1 MSFNTVVPN
10 AGQSPGIFPTQSN
23 TNFSRLQA
31 LISGDHQFN
40 NSAAQNDGKHKQ
52 VTYIDRVDPVAPL
65 PTGTNIISFSK
76 QVFDTIS
83 DLYTFNGNHIDPQSW
98 RELSGTVALVNT
110 GTVLMATVP
119 TNCYGDIWML
129 IRNNAGTPFISK
141 SFFISNDTTTTVY
154 STVINQYAGN
164 FAAIPNVVFPTP
176 ASLDLY
182 AQTTA
187 ASRNGTWTYKIQ
199 YRKYA

>member
-10 AGQSPGIFPTQSN
+10 AGQSPGIFPTQCN

-40 NSAAQNDGKHKQ
+40 NSVAQNDGKHKQ
-52 VTYIDRVDPVAPL
+52 VTYIDRVNPVAPL

-83 DLYTFNGNHIDPQSW
+83 DLYTFNGNAIDQQSW
-98 RELSGTVALVNT
+98 RSLEGTKVVVVPTDAVIS
-110 GTVLMATVP
+110 AVP
-119 TNCYGDIWML
+119 TNCYGYVFMIKTSVSPPAISTAFFASNGTVMS
-129 IRNNAGTPFISK
+129 IFANSPVNAS
-141 SFFISNDTTTTVY
+141 
-154 STVINQYAGN
+154 STVVVPVVAFSSAGLN
-164 FAAIPNVVFPTP
+164 IVATGV
-176 ASLDLY
+176 
-182 AQTTA
+182 
-187 ASRNGTWTYKIQ
+187 NGSGTYQYKIA